1 MKTAGYILVV
11 IGILMFLLKGINY
24 TKNEKIVDAGPL
36 EINVKEKKT
45 LTWPFYAGAIAIV
58 AGISLVLLDRRKS

>member
-1 MKTAGYILVV
+1 
-11 IGILMFLLKGINY
+11 MFLLKGINY